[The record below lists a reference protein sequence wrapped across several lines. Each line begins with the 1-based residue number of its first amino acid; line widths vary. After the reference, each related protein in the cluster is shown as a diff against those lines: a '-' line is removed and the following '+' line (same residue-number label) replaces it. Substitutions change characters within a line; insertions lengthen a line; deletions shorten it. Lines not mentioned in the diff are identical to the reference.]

1 MKVYHCWSARLA
13 ILMGILLLVACSG
26 GGERGVSSQAP
37 SATVNF
43 SNVRGLEREPLAV
56 SYTLP
61 DSHRKAGEAAKF
73 SKPFGATNDV
83 LMALEK
89 ASPSDLSDAYEI
101 VYARPKE

>member
-1 MKVYHCWSARLA
+1 MKVYQRWSARLA
-13 ILMGILLLVACSG
+13 VSMGVLLLVACSG

-37 SATVNF
+37 SATVNY
-43 SNVRGLEREPLAV
+43 SDIRGLEREPLAV
-56 SYTLP
+56 SYTLTTP
-61 DSHRKAGEAAKF
+61 DSPTRSTARF
-73 SKPFGATNDV
+73 SELLDAPNDV